1 MLAARPGS
9 TETTVRA
16 IVPRALTPV
25 EGGACI
31 QHFSWRLMWWLFAGF
46 VWTHDPV
53 VHNPSARRWT
63 TPSIQAIMEAIVWYA
78 LRSVGAY
85 RSTHAHAQTRS
96 LTLLTR
102 VCSPV
107 LLIAGDK
114 VPADWR
120 FEERI
125 KMLRSVRRLNLKGH
139 HHLHI
144 GTDIDSFARACH
156 SHAAATP
163 SHAAS

>member
-63 TPSIQAIMEAIVWYA
+63 TPSIQAIMEAIVWYTSFRWRVPQHAGTCAQNVHSYVADASLQPGPVDCRRQGARRLA
-78 LRSVGAY
+78 LRGA
-85 RSTHAHAQTRS
+85 
-96 LTLLTR
+96 
-102 VCSPV
+102 
-107 LLIAGDK
+107 DK
-114 VPADWR
+114 DAPLCA
-120 FEERI
+120 E
-125 KMLRSVRRLNLKGH
+125 
-139 HHLHI
+139 
-144 GTDIDSFARACH
+144 TQ
-156 SHAAATP
+156 P
-163 SHAAS
+163 